1 VRADPDPLRGIPE
14 WAPPPGSRWRALV
27 AALLCCLLPG
37 VGQLYLRRWRRGTAM
52 LLTTA
57 LCLLGAGVVWQSRE
71 GLPRLL
77 LQPSWLIALLV
88 LDGLLLAFRLFCVVD
103 AYRLGASGAA
113 RGPLARPRLAPV
125 VAGLAFVLMLTAAPH
140 AAFGY
145 YDVQTYD
152 LLTSVFH
159 QRSGVVASPSF
170 PGVRPTPWSPREP
183 MTILLLGGDAGPGR
197 IGLRA
202 DTVMVMNVEPASGRI
217 TLFGLPRNLV
227 RVPLPDSAARAFHCH
242 CFPRPLNEL
251 YAFAQEHPAL
261 FPGDGT
267 PGVNA
272 LRGVAQRLL
281 GIPIDYY
288 AMVDLKGFVDVVDA
302 LGGVTLWITEPIRVE
317 IDRLG
322 RGSGGPVFDLQP
334 GRRHLDGLTALA
346 YVRSRKTTSDYDRM
360 RRQRCL
366 LGGLARQVDTGRVL
380 RNFPRLVR
388 LAKRDVSTDIPL
400 HQLPSLLGTTS
411 RHHPRIE
418 AVGFTPPDYAKR
430 WASGGYPV
438 PDVARIQRTV
448 RAMLHPPGEPGALA
462 APATPRPA
470 GATAKSHTT
479 ARAAPAPSH
488 RVADPCRP
496 MG

>member
-1 VRADPDPLRGIPE
+1 VRAELDRQQDIPE
-14 WAPPPGSRWRALV
+14 LGTRPGSRPRALV
-27 AALLCCLLPG
+27 AALLCCLVPG

-52 LLTTA
+52 LLIAA
-57 LCLLGAGVVWQSRE
+57 LCVLGAGVVWQSRE

-103 AYRLGASGAA
+103 AWRLGASGAA
-113 RGPLARPRLAPV
+113 GGALARPRLAPV
-125 VAGLAFVLMLTAAPH
+125 VAGLALVVALTAAPH
-140 AAFGY
+140 AVVGY
-145 YDVQTYD
+145 YDVQAYD
-152 LLTSVFH
+152 LLTSVF
-159 QRSGVVASPSF
+159 QRQSGMSASPL
-170 PGVRPTPWSPREP
+170 SPRLKPAPLSAREP
-183 MTILLLGGDAGPGR
+183 MTILLVGGDAGPGR
-197 IGLRA
+197 FGLRA
-202 DTVMVMNVEPASGRI
+202 DTVMVMSVQPVTGRVV
-217 TLFGLPRNLV
+217 LFGLPRNLA
-227 RVPLPDSAARAFHCH
+227 RVPLPDSAARAFPCQ

-251 YAFAQEHPAL
+251 YAYAQEHPAL

-272 LRGVAQRLL
+272 LRGVARRLL

-288 AMVDLKGFVDVVDA
+288 ALVDLRGFVDVVDA
-302 LGGVTLWITEPIRVE
+302 LGGVTLWITEPIHIE

-322 RGSGGPVFDLQP
+322 RGPGGPAFDLQP

-366 LGGLARQVDTGRVL
+366 LAGLARQVDTRRMLRV
-380 RNFPRLVR
+380 FPRLVR

-411 RHHPRIE
+411 RQRPRIE
-418 AVGFTPPDYAKR
+418 AFGFTPPDYVKA

-448 RAMLHPPGEPGALA
+448 RAALHPPAEPQPPAIGVA
-462 APATPRPA
+462 ATPKRSA
-470 GATAKSHTT
+470 ATGGTMAELPRHQ
-479 ARAAPAPSH
+479 A
-488 RVADPCRP
+488 ADPCRP
-496 MG
+496 ME